1 MEALKGHVKIGLHQD
16 VEVQFAR
23 RFEQVAGGASDTQ
36 LVSQAFCSA
45 LSCAYCKQ
53 VPLARWET
61 FARLVL
67 EATCAHA
74 PKRTCT
80 RAHAHAPAPAPASP
94 RHVPSSVARRARRS
108 RPCGPRAAAAE
119 GLHGRR
125 YEATLWAAACAP
137 GSNRHRP
144 ARYPK
149 ELPAQARLRAVRT
162 ALLGVH
168 ARVCV

>member
-1 MEALKGHVKIGLHQD
+1 MWARQGQGQDGGEASELRVCGDAQLNVPDLH
-16 VEVQFAR
+16 
-23 RFEQVAGGASDTQ
+23 T
-36 LVSQAFCSA
+36 
-45 LSCAYCKQ
+45 
-53 VPLARWET
+53 
-61 FARLVL
+61 
-67 EATCAHA
+67 
-74 PKRTCT
+74 RTKDEM
-80 RAHAHAPAPAPASP
+80 REF
-94 RHVPSSVARRARRS
+94 
-108 RPCGPRAAAAE
+108 AAAHFVVHADE